1 MRSRLPLSVGPQAE
15 HETQRSARWYNN
27 ESPGL
32 GEAFLEL
39 VQQTLNAVSENPY
52 QFPQVH
58 RDVRRALLKRF
69 PYGVFF
75 RIRPDRIKVL
85 AIVHLSRDPNRWQ
98 RRR

>member
-15 HETQRSARWYNN
+15 QETQRSARWYNN

-32 GEAFLEL
+32 GEAFLDL

-69 PYGVFF
+69 PYGIFF

-85 AIVHLSRDPNRWQ
+85 AIVHLSRDPSLWQ
-98 RRR
+98 LRR